1 MEKKYEIRLRYIKK
15 ISLVE
20 KVLKSNN
27 IEYTENNNTYI
38 LTKGDSI
45 AEFLRVLNL
54 TNFLL
59 RFEEKRIQKEYMN
72 NTNRTINF
80 EIANMEKVIK
90 TASKQLERL
99 NNKYKESNKNRN
111 WNNNINRNENTKEIK
126 KRGIYIHIPF
136 CKQKCGYCDFHSFA
150 KIENLKE
157 EYVKALCNE
166 IKEFAKNISNEDKY
180 IDTIFFRRSELQV
193 C

>member
-1 MEKKYEIRLRYIKK
+1 M
-15 ISLVE
+15 
-20 KVLKSNN
+20 NN
-27 IEYTENNNTYI
+27 KDNNN
-38 LTKGDSI
+38 K
-45 AEFLRVLNL
+45 
-54 TNFLL
+54 
-59 RFEEKRIQKEYMN
+59 K
-72 NTNRTINF
+72 
-80 EIANMEKVIK
+80 
-90 TASKQLERL
+90 
-99 NNKYKESNKNRN
+99 NKNKNSN
-111 WNNNINRNENTKEIK
+111 WDNNINKNENIKEIK

-166 IKEFAKNISNEDKY
+166 IREFAKHISNEDKY